1 MGTGD
6 IKPIKS
12 PATLD
17 AFAREFTF
25 CWCCGADARQAG
37 WRGLH
42 IHHIAKFGRSD
53 ERCNLSRFCAT
64 CHDIIEG
71 HRVTYGQGKY
81 YPPIDLGNVLWLKR
95 AFDPKNYKRPR
106 LMVLRHRSCLPAAK
120 RPDGFYV
127 ASFMLNRDIKGWPG
141 DKPVV

>member
-17 AFAREFTF
+17 VFAREFTF

-37 WRGLH
+37 WRGLQ

-64 CHDIIEG
+64 CHDVIEG
-71 HRVTYGQGKY
+71 HKISMAAGVYF
-81 YPPIDLGNVLWLKR
+81 PPIDLANVLWLKGR
-95 AFDPKNYKRPR
+95 FDYRHYDR
-106 LMVLRHRSCLPAAK
+106 SRIATLRHRACVPRIK
-120 RPDGFYV
+120 RPNAAYETLFIGNRGRRWDG
-127 ASFMLNRDIKGWPG
+127 S
-141 DKPVV
+141 VV